1 MSYAMQYCCFFS
13 GLKSGAVPELKETK
27 LCGYLWG
34 FVSIKQGEIVEDGCC
49 PFKIVFDEGL
59 YVVFDEDLFVHFIC
73 IVLSFKSVLGS
84 A

>member
-1 MSYAMQYCCFFS
+1 MEDVNLFNIDD
-13 GLKSGAVPELKETK
+13 L
-27 LCGYLWG
+27 
-34 FVSIKQGEIVEDGCC
+34 IVEDGCC

-59 YVVFDEDLFVHFIC
+59 YVVFDEDLFLHFIC